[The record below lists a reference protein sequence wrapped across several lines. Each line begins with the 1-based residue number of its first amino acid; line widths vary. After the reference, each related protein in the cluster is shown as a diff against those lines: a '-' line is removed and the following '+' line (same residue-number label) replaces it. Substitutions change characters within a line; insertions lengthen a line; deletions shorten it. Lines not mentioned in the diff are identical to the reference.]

1 MPAGR
6 RFAVVVLAG
15 VVGLSAAGCGLFAD
29 SGPEDAI
36 TGFLNGLASGE
47 VAAAAF
53 FTDSPD
59 AARASLEMTRKAL
72 SPESIK
78 VAADEVKH
86 ASGADNGTA
95 TYQLTWNLPRG
106 RVWTYKADAQV
117 HSTQDGWKVR
127 WLPTVLHPKLAA
139 QQSIALKSEPP
150 DLAPVLDRDGMP
162 LLRPQN
168 VVSVVLDPAKAGDLV
183 AVSDK
188 LGAALNRFE
197 ASVTGQ
203 SIRDGVKALKPGT
216 GYPVVSLRANS
227 YQEVKPEIYDLPGV
241 RFSQQDRLLPDDKNF
256 GKQVLP
262 AVRSLVEDQ
271 VEGSAG
277 WRVVTLDTGGGEIID
292 LHTEQPKPAPAVV
305 STLSVKAQGS
315 AERALAPVPT
325 ASALVAIQPSTGELL
340 AVAQNVPADAQGAIA
355 LTGRFPP
362 GSTMKIATAVAALSA
377 GSVRADSPVDCPGTA
392 TFENRTVPNEGK
404 FALGTVPLSKAFAK
418 SCNTTFAKLST
429 DLPPAA
435 LTDAARDLG
444 VGADFVIPGLTTI
457 TGSVPPANTV
467 AQKAENGFG
476 QGTVVTS
483 PFGLAVAA
491 ATVQAG
497 KIPVPTLVRG
507 MAATSSGLG
516 KPIRPEV
523 LDALRGMMREVVT
536 DGTATLLAPLP
547 DVRGKTGT
555 AQFGD
560 GTHSHGWFVGY
571 TGDLAFALLT
581 TDAGTSK
588 PAVEAAQRFLAG
600 LG

>member
-6 RFAVVVLAG
+6 RVAVVVLAG
-15 VVGLSAAGCGLFAD
+15 VVGLAAAGCGLFAD
-29 SGPEDAI
+29 SGPGDAVS
-36 TGFLNGLASGE
+36 GFLGGLSSGD
-47 VAAAAF
+47 VAAAAS

-59 AARASLEMTRKAL
+59 AARASLEMAWKAL

-78 VAADEVKH
+78 VADTKVRH
-86 ASGADNGTA
+86 SSGEDNGTA

-106 RVWTYKADAQV
+106 HVWTYKADAQV

-127 WLPTVLHPKLAA
+127 WLPTALHPQLAV
-139 QQSIALKSEPP
+139 QQTISLKSEPP

-162 LLRPQN
+162 LLRPQT
-168 VVSVVLDPAKAGDLV
+168 VVGVVLDPAKAGDLV

-188 LGAALNRFE
+188 LGAVLGRFD

-203 SIRDGVKALKPGT
+203 SIRDGVKTLKPGA
-216 GYPVVSLRANS
+216 GYPVISLRAND
-227 YQEVKPEIYDLPGV
+227 YQQVKPEIYDLPGV
-241 RFSQQDRLLPDDKNF
+241 RFGQQDRLLPDDKNF

-292 LHTEQPKPAPAVV
+292 LYTEHPQPAPAVV

-315 AERALAPVPT
+315 AERALASLPT

-340 AVAQNVPADAQGAIA
+340 AVGQNAPADTQGAIA
-355 LTGRFPP
+355 LSGRFPP
-362 GSTMKIATAVAALSA
+362 GSTFKMATAVAALSA
-377 GSVRADSPVDCPGTA
+377 GTVQASSPVDCPGTA

-404 FALGTVPLSKAFAK
+404 FALGVVPLSTAFAR

-457 TGSVPPANTV
+457 TGSVPPSNTV
-467 AQKAENGFG
+467 AQRAESGFG
-476 QGTVVTS
+476 QGTVVAS

-497 KIPVPTLVRG
+497 KVPVPTLVRG
-507 MAATSSGLG
+507 MTTTSSGLG

-523 LDALRGMMREVVT
+523 LDAVRGMMREVVT
-536 DGTATLLAPLP
+536 DGTATLLKPLP

-560 GTHSHGWFVGY
+560 GTRSHGWFVGY
-571 TGDLAFALLT
+571 TGDLAFAVLV
-581 TDAGTSK
+581 TDGGTAK
-588 PAVEAAQRFLAG
+588 PAVEAAQRFLTG

>member
-1 MPAGR
+1 MQAGR
-6 RFAVVVLAG
+6 RVAVVVLAG

-36 TGFLNGLASGE
+36 TGFLDGLASGD

-59 AARASLEMTRKAL
+59 AARSSVEMTRKAL

-78 VAADEVKH
+78 VAADEVRH
-86 ASGADNGTA
+86 SSGADNATA
-95 TYQLTWNLPRG
+95 TYRLTWNLPRG
-106 RVWTYKADAQV
+106 RVWTYKADAQL

-127 WLPTVLHPKLAA
+127 WLPTVLHPQLAA
-139 QQSIALKSEPP
+139 QQSIALKADPP
-150 DLAPVLDRDGMP
+150 ALAPVLDRDGTP
-162 LLRPQN
+162 LLRPQT

-183 AVSDK
+183 AVTDK

-203 SIRDGVKALKPGT
+203 SIRDGVKTLKPGS

-241 RFSQQDRLLPDDKNF
+241 RFSQQERLLPDDKNF

-277 WRVVTLDTGGGEIID
+277 WRVVTLDTGGGEIVD
-292 LHTEQPKPAPAVV
+292 LHSEHPKPAPAVV

-340 AVAQNVPADAQGAIA
+340 AVAQNAPADPQGAIA

-362 GSTMKIATAVAALSA
+362 GSTFKMATAVAALSA

-404 FALGTVPLSKAFAK
+404 FALGVVPLSTAFAK

-457 TGSVPPANTV
+457 TGSSPPANTV
-467 AQKAENGFG
+467 AQRAENGFG
-476 QGTVVTS
+476 QGTVVAS
-483 PFGLAVAA
+483 PFGLAVAT
-491 ATVQAG
+491 ATVQSG
-497 KIPVPTLVRG
+497 KVLVPTLVRG
-507 MAATSSGLG
+507 MATTSSGLG
-516 KPIRPEV
+516 KPIKPEV

-536 DGTATLLAPLP
+536 DGTATLLKPLP

-560 GTHSHGWFVGY
+560 GTHAHGWFVGY
-571 TGDLAFALLT
+571 TGDLAFAVLT
-581 TDAGTSK
+581 TDAGTSR
-588 PAVEAAQRFLAG
+588 PAVEAAQRFLTG

>member
-36 TGFLNGLASGE
+36 TGFLDGLSSGD

-59 AARASLEMTRKAL
+59 AARSSLEMARKAL

-78 VAADEVKH
+78 VAAQKVQRP
-86 ASGADNGTA
+86 SGSDNGTA
-95 TYQLTWNLPRG
+95 TYELTWNLPRG

-117 HSTQDGWKVR
+117 YSTQDGWKVR
-127 WLPTVLHPKLAA
+127 WLPTALHPQLAA

-197 ASVTGQ
+197 PSVTGQ
-203 SIRDGVKALKPGT
+203 SIRDGVKAVKPGN
-216 GYPVVSLRANS
+216 GYPVVSLRASS

-256 GKQVLP
+256 GKQVVP
-262 AVRSLVEDQ
+262 SVRALVEDQ

-277 WRVVTLDTGGGEIID
+277 WRVVTLDTAGGEIVD
-292 LHTEQPKPAPAVV
+292 LHDEHPKPAPAVV

-325 ASALVAIQPSTGELL
+325 AAALVAIQPSTGEIL
-340 AVAQNVPADAQGAIA
+340 AVAQNAPADAQGAIA

-404 FALGTVPLSKAFAK
+404 FALGVVPLSTAFAK

-467 AQKAENGFG
+467 AQRAENGFG

-483 PFGLAVAA
+483 PFGLAVAT
-491 ATVQAG
+491 ATVQSG

-507 MAATSSGLG
+507 MAAKSSGLG

-536 DGTATLLAPLP
+536 DGTATLLKPLP

-560 GTHSHGWFVGY
+560 GTHSHGWFAGY
-571 TGDLAFALLT
+571 TGDLAFAVLT
-581 TDAGTSK
+581 TDAGTSR

>member
-29 SGPEDAI
+29 SGPEDAV
-36 TGFLNGLASGE
+36 TGFLGGLSSGDV
-47 VAAAAF
+47 VAAAS

-59 AARASLEMTRKAL
+59 AARAVLEMARKAL
-72 SPESIK
+72 SPES
-78 VAADEVKH
+78 VKIVDKQVRH
-86 ASGADNGTA
+86 SSGADNGTA

-106 RVWTYKADAQV
+106 RAWTYKADAQV

-127 WLPTVLHPKLAA
+127 WLPTALHPQLAA
-139 QQSIALKSEPP
+139 QQSIALKADPP

-162 LLRPQN
+162 LLRPQT

-188 LGAALNRFE
+188 LGAVLNRFE

-203 SIRDGVKALKPGT
+203 SIRDGVKTLKPGS
-216 GYPVVSLRANS
+216 GYPVVSLRAAS
-227 YQEVKPEIYDLPGV
+227 YQEVKPEIYELPGV
-241 RFSQQDRLLPDDKNF
+241 RFSQQERLLPDDKNF

-292 LHTEQPKPAPAVV
+292 LHSENPKPAPAVV

-315 AERALAPVPT
+315 AERALVPVPT

-340 AVAQNVPADAQGAIA
+340 AVAQNAPADTQGAIA

-362 GSTMKIATAVAALSA
+362 GSTFKMATAAAALSA

-404 FALGTVPLSKAFAK
+404 FALGVVPLSTAFAK

-467 AQKAENGFG
+467 AQRAENGFG

-483 PFGLAVAA
+483 PFGLAVAT
-491 ATVQAG
+491 ATVQSG
-497 KIPVPTLVRG
+497 KVPVPTLVRG

-523 LDALRGMMREVVT
+523 LDALRAMMREVVT
-536 DGTATLLAPLP
+536 DGTATLLKPLP

-560 GTHSHGWFVGY
+560 GTRSHGWFVGY
-571 TGDLAFALLT
+571 TGDLAFAVLT

>member
-36 TGFLNGLASGE
+36 TGFLDGLSSGD
-47 VAAAAF
+47 VAAAAA

-59 AARASLEMTRKAL
+59 AAKSSLEMARNAL
-72 SPESIK
+72 SPESVKIVDKK
-78 VAADEVKH
+78 VQH
-86 ASGADNGTA
+86 SSGADNGTA

-117 HSTQDGWKVR
+117 YSTQDGWRVR
-127 WLPTVLHPKLAA
+127 WLPTALHPQLAA

-150 DLAPVLDRDGMP
+150 DLAPVLDRDGML

-203 SIRDGVKALKPGT
+203 SIRDGVKTLKPGT
-216 GYPVVSLRANS
+216 GYPVVSLRASS

-256 GKQVLP
+256 GKQVVP
-262 AVRSLVEDQ
+262 SVRTLVEDQ

-277 WRVVTLDTGGGEIID
+277 WRVVTLDTAGGEIVD
-292 LHTEQPKPAPAVV
+292 LHDEHPKPAPAVV

-325 ASALVAIQPSTGELL
+325 ASALVAIQPSTGEIL
-340 AVAQNVPADAQGAIA
+340 AVAQNAPADAQGAIA

-404 FALGTVPLSKAFAK
+404 FALGVVPLSTAFAK

-467 AQKAENGFG
+467 AQRAENGFG

-483 PFGLAVAA
+483 PFGLAVAT
-491 ATVQAG
+491 ATVQSG
-497 KIPVPTLVRG
+497 KTPVPTLVRG
-507 MAATSSGLG
+507 MAAKSSGLG

-536 DGTATLLAPLP
+536 DGTATLLKTLP

-560 GTHSHGWFVGY
+560 GTHSHGWFAGY
-571 TGDLAFALLT
+571 TGDLAFAVLT

>member
-6 RFAVVVLAG
+6 RVAVVVLAG
-15 VVGLSAAGCGLFAD
+15 MVGLSAAGCGLFAD
-29 SGPEDAI
+29 SGPEDAV
-36 TGFLNGLASGE
+36 TGFLDGLSSGD

-59 AARASLEMTRKAL
+59 AARASLEMVRKAL

-78 VAADEVKH
+78 VAADEVQH
-86 ASGADNGTA
+86 SSGADNATA
-95 TYQLTWNLPRG
+95 TYRLTWNLPRG

-127 WLPTVLHPKLAA
+127 WLPTVLHPQLAA
-139 QQSIALKSEPP
+139 QQSIALKAEPP

-162 LLRPQN
+162 LLRPQT

-183 AVSDK
+183 AVTDK

-197 ASVTGQ
+197 PSVTGQ
-203 SIRDGVKALKPGT
+203 SIRDGVKTLKPGS

-241 RFSQQDRLLPDDKNF
+241 RFSQQERLLPDDKNF

-277 WRVVTLDTGGGEIID
+277 WRVVTLDTGGGEITD
-292 LHTEQPKPAPAVV
+292 LHNEHPKPAPAVV

-340 AVAQNVPADAQGAIA
+340 AVAQNAPADTQGAIA

-362 GSTMKIATAVAALSA
+362 GSTFKMTTAVAALSA

-404 FALGTVPLSKAFAK
+404 FALGVVPLSTAFAK

-467 AQKAENGFG
+467 AQRAENGFG

-483 PFGLAVAA
+483 PFGLAVAT
-491 ATVQAG
+491 ATVQSG
-497 KIPVPTLVRG
+497 KVAVPTLVRG

-536 DGTATLLAPLP
+536 DGTATLLKPLP

-571 TGDLAFALLT
+571 TGDLAFAVLT
-581 TDAGTSK
+581 TDAGTSR
-588 PAVEAAQRFLAG
+588 PAVEAAQRFLTG

>member
-6 RFAVVVLAG
+6 RVAVVVLAG
-15 VVGLSAAGCGLFAD
+15 VVALSAAGCGLFAD
-29 SGPEDAI
+29 SGPDDAVS
-36 TGFLNGLASGE
+36 GFLDGLSSGD

-59 AARASLEMTRKAL
+59 AARASLEMVRKAL

-78 VAADEVKH
+78 VADTKVQH
-86 ASGADNGTA
+86 SSGADNGTA

-127 WLPTVLHPKLAA
+127 WLPTALHPQLAV
-139 QQSIALKSEPP
+139 QQTITLKSEPP

-162 LLRPQN
+162 LLRPQT
-168 VVSVVLDPAKAGDLV
+168 VVGVVLDPAKAGDLV

-188 LGAALNRFE
+188 LGAVLGRFD

-203 SIRDGVKALKPGT
+203 SIRDGVKTLKPGS
-216 GYPVVSLRANS
+216 GYPVISLRAND
-227 YQEVKPEIYDLPGV
+227 YQQVKPEIYDLPGV
-241 RFSQQDRLLPDDKNF
+241 RFGQQDRLLPDDKNF

-292 LHTEQPKPAPAVV
+292 LHTEHPKPAPAVV

-315 AERALAPVPT
+315 AERALASLPT

-340 AVAQNVPADAQGAIA
+340 AVGQNAPADTQGAIA
-355 LTGRFPP
+355 LSGRFPP
-362 GSTMKIATAVAALSA
+362 GSTFKMATAVAALTA
-377 GSVRADSPVDCPGTA
+377 GTVQASSPVDCPGTA

-404 FALGTVPLSKAFAK
+404 FALGVVPLSTAFAK

-444 VGADFVIPGLTTI
+444 IGADFVIPGLTTI
-457 TGSVPPANTV
+457 TGSVPPSNTV
-467 AQKAENGFG
+467 AQRAESGFG
-476 QGTVVTS
+476 QGTVVAS

-497 KIPVPTLVRG
+497 KVPVPTLVRG
-507 MAATSSGLG
+507 MTTTSSGLG

-523 LDALRGMMREVVT
+523 LDAVRGMMREVVT
-536 DGTATLLAPLP
+536 DGTATLLKPLP
-547 DVRGKTGT
+547 EVRGKTGT

-560 GTHSHGWFVGY
+560 GTRSHGWFVGY
-571 TGDLAFALLT
+571 TGDLAFAVLV
-581 TDAGTSK
+581 TDGGTSK

>member
-36 TGFLNGLASGE
+36 TGFLDGLSSGD

-59 AARASLEMTRKAL
+59 AARSSLEMARKAL

-78 VAADEVKH
+78 VAAQKVQRP
-86 ASGADNGTA
+86 SGSDNGTA
-95 TYQLTWNLPRG
+95 TYELTWNLPRG

-117 HSTQDGWKVR
+117 YSTQDGWKVR
-127 WLPTVLHPKLAA
+127 WLPTALHPQLAA

-197 ASVTGQ
+197 PSVTGQ
-203 SIRDGVKALKPGT
+203 SIRDGVKAVKPGN
-216 GYPVVSLRANS
+216 GYPVVSLRASS

-256 GKQVLP
+256 GKQVVP
-262 AVRSLVEDQ
+262 SVRTLVEDQ

-277 WRVVTLDTGGGEIID
+277 WRVVTLDTAGGEIVD
-292 LHTEQPKPAPAVV
+292 LHNEHPKPAPAVV

-325 ASALVAIQPSTGELL
+325 AAALVAIQPSTGEIL
-340 AVAQNVPADAQGAIA
+340 AVAQNAPADAQGAIA

-404 FALGTVPLSKAFAK
+404 FALGVVPLSTAFAK

-467 AQKAENGFG
+467 AQRAENGFG

-483 PFGLAVAA
+483 PFGLAVAT
-491 ATVQAG
+491 ATVQSG

-507 MAATSSGLG
+507 MAAKSSGLG

-536 DGTATLLAPLP
+536 DGTATLLKPLP

-560 GTHSHGWFVGY
+560 GTHSHGWFAGY
-571 TGDLAFALLT
+571 TGDLAFAVLT
-581 TDAGTSK
+581 TDAGTSR

>member
-6 RFAVVVLAG
+6 RVAVVVLAG

-36 TGFLNGLASGE
+36 SGFLGGLSSGD
-47 VAAAAF
+47 VAAAAS
-53 FTDSPD
+53 FTDSPE
-59 AARASLEMTRKAL
+59 AARASLEMARKAL
-72 SPESIK
+72 SPESITVVDK
-78 VAADEVKH
+78 QVRH
-86 ASGADNGTA
+86 SSGADDGTA
-95 TYQLTWNLPRG
+95 TYQLSWKLPRG
-106 RVWTYKADAQV
+106 RTWTYKADAQI

-127 WLPTVLHPKLAA
+127 WLPTALHPQLAA
-139 QQSIALKSEPP
+139 QQSIALKADPP

-162 LLRPQN
+162 LLRPQT

-183 AVSDK
+183 AVTDK

-203 SIRDGVKALKPGT
+203 SIRDGVKTLKPGS

-241 RFSQQDRLLPDDKNF
+241 RFSQQERLLPDDKNF

-292 LHTEQPKPAPAVV
+292 LHSENPKPAPAVV

-340 AVAQNVPADAQGAIA
+340 AVAQNAPADTQGAIS

-362 GSTMKIATAVAALSA
+362 GSTFKMATAVAGLTA

-404 FALGTVPLSKAFAK
+404 FALGVVPLSTAFAK
-418 SCNTTFAKLST
+418 SCNTTFAKLAT

-467 AQKAENGFG
+467 AQRAENGFG

-483 PFGLAVAA
+483 PFGLAVAT
-491 ATVQAG
+491 ATVQSG
-497 KIPVPTLVRG
+497 KVPVPTLVRG
-507 MAATSSGLG
+507 MATTSSGLG
-516 KPIRPEV
+516 KPIKPEV

-536 DGTATLLAPLP
+536 DGTATLLKPLA

-571 TGDLAFALLT
+571 TGDLAFAVLT

>member
-6 RFAVVVLAG
+6 RVAVVVLAG
-15 VVGLSAAGCGLFAD
+15 VVALSAAGCGLFAD
-29 SGPEDAI
+29 SGPDDAVS
-36 TGFLNGLASGE
+36 GFLDGLSSGD

-59 AARASLEMTRKAL
+59 AARASLEMARKAL

-78 VAADEVKH
+78 VADTKVRH
-86 ASGADNGTA
+86 SSGEDNGTA

-127 WLPTVLHPKLAA
+127 WLPTALHPQLAV
-139 QQSIALKSEPP
+139 QQTIALKSEPP

-162 LLRPQN
+162 LLRPQT
-168 VVSVVLDPAKAGDLV
+168 VVGVVLDPAKAGDLV

-188 LGAALNRFE
+188 LGAVLGRFD

-203 SIRDGVKALKPGT
+203 SIRDGVKALKPGS
-216 GYPVVSLRANS
+216 GYPVISLRAND
-227 YQEVKPEIYDLPGV
+227 YQQVKPEIYDLPGV
-241 RFSQQDRLLPDDKNF
+241 RFGQQDRLLPDDKNF

-292 LHTEQPKPAPAVV
+292 LHTEHPKPAPAVV

-315 AERALAPVPT
+315 AERALASLPT

-340 AVAQNVPADAQGAIA
+340 AVGQNAPADTQGAIA
-355 LTGRFPP
+355 LSGRFPP
-362 GSTMKIATAVAALSA
+362 GSTFKMATAVAALTA
-377 GSVRADSPVDCPGTA
+377 GTVQASTPVDCPGTA

-404 FALGTVPLSKAFAK
+404 FALGVVPLSTAFAK

-457 TGSVPPANTV
+457 TGSVPPSNTV
-467 AQKAENGFG
+467 AQRAESGFG
-476 QGTVVTS
+476 QGTVVAS

-497 KIPVPTLVRG
+497 KVPVPTLVRG
-507 MAATSSGLG
+507 MTTTSSGLG

-523 LDALRGMMREVVT
+523 LDAVRGMMREVVT
-536 DGTATLLAPLP
+536 DGTATLLKPLP

-560 GTHSHGWFVGY
+560 GTRSHGWFVGY
-571 TGDLAFALLT
+571 TGDLAFAVLV
-581 TDAGTSK
+581 TDGGTSK
-588 PAVEAAQRFLAG
+588 PAVEAAQRFLTG

>member
-1 MPAGR
+1 MSAGR
-6 RFAVVVLAG
+6 RFAAVALAG
-15 VVGLSAAGCGLFAD
+15 MVGLSAAGCGLFAD
-29 SGPEDAI
+29 SGPEDAM
-36 TGFLNGLASGE
+36 TGFLDGLASGDT
-47 VAAAAF
+47 AAAAF

-59 AARASLEMTRKAL
+59 AARSSMEMARRAL

-78 VAADEVKH
+78 VAAKKVQH
-86 ASGADNGTA
+86 ASGADDGTA
-95 TYQLTWNLPRG
+95 TYELTWNLPRG
-106 RVWTYKADAQV
+106 RVWTYQADAQV

-127 WLPTVLHPKLAA
+127 WLPTALHPQLAA
-139 QQSIALKSEPP
+139 QQTIALKSEPP
-150 DLAPVLDRDGMP
+150 DLAPVLDRDGLP
-162 LLRPQN
+162 LLRPQT

-197 ASVTGQ
+197 PSVTGQ
-203 SIRDGVKALKPGT
+203 SIRDGAKAVKPGA
-216 GYPVVSLRANS
+216 GYPVMILRAND
-227 YQEVKPEIYDLPGV
+227 YQQVKPEIYDLPGV

-271 VEGSAG
+271 VEGAAG
-277 WRVVTLDTGGGEIID
+277 WRVVTLDVSGGEIVD
-292 LHTEQPKPAPAVV
+292 LHNEQPKPAPAVV
-305 STLSVKAQGS
+305 STLSVKTQGA
-315 AERALAPVPT
+315 AERALASLPT

-340 AVAQNVPADAQGAIA
+340 AVAQNAPADAQGAIS
-355 LTGRFPP
+355 LSGRFPP
-362 GSTMKIATAVAALSA
+362 GSTFKVATAVAALSA
-377 GSVRADSPVDCPGTA
+377 GTVQPGSPVDCPGTA

-404 FALGTVPLSKAFAK
+404 FALGVIPLSKAFAH
-418 SCNTTFAKLST
+418 SCNTTFAKLAT

-444 VGADFVIPGLTTI
+444 IGADFVIPGVTTI

-467 AQKAENGFG
+467 AQRAENGFG

-491 ATVQAG
+491 ATVQSG
-497 KIPVPTLVRG
+497 KVPVPTLVRG

-523 LDALRGMMREVVT
+523 LDAVRGMMREVVT
-536 DGTATLLAPLP
+536 DGTATLLKPLP
-547 DVRGKTGT
+547 EVRGKTGT

-571 TGDLAFALLT
+571 TGDLAFAVLV
-581 TDAGTSK
+581 TDGGTSK
-588 PAVEAAQRFLAG
+588 PAVEAAQRFLTG

>member
-6 RFAVVVLAG
+6 RFAVVMLAG
-15 VVGLSAAGCGLFAD
+15 VVGLSASGCGLFAD
-29 SGPEDAI
+29 SGPDDAI
-36 TGFLNGLASGE
+36 SGFLGGLSSGD
-47 VAAAAF
+47 VSAAAF

-59 AARASLEMTRKAL
+59 AARASLEMARKAL

-78 VAADEVKH
+78 VADTKVQH

-106 RVWTYKADAQV
+106 RAWTYKADAQV

-127 WLPTVLHPKLAA
+127 WLPTVLHPQLAA
-139 QQSIALKSEPP
+139 QQSITLKSEPP

-162 LLRPQN
+162 LLRPQT
-168 VVSVVLDPAKAGDLV
+168 VVGVVLDPAKAGDLT

-188 LGAALNRFE
+188 LGAVLNRFD

-203 SIRDGVKALKPGT
+203 SIRDGVKALKPGS
-216 GYPVVSLRANS
+216 GYPVISLRAND
-227 YQEVKPEIYDLPGV
+227 YQQVKPEIYDLPGV
-241 RFSQQDRLLPDDKNF
+241 RFGQQDRLLPDDKNF

-262 AVRSLVEDQ
+262 VVRSLVEDQ

-292 LHTEQPKPAPAVV
+292 LHNEQPKPAPAVV

-315 AERALAPVPT
+315 GERALAPVPT
-325 ASALVAIQPSTGELL
+325 PSALVAIQPSTGELL
-340 AVAQNVPADAQGAIA
+340 AVAQNAPADPQGAIA

-362 GSTMKIATAVAALSA
+362 GSTFKMATALAALSA
-377 GSVRADSPVDCPGTA
+377 GSVQASSPVDCPGTA

-404 FALGTVPLSKAFAK
+404 FALGTVPLSTAFAK

-429 DLPPAA
+429 ELPPAA

-444 VGADFVIPGLTTI
+444 IGADFVIPGLTTI
-457 TGSVPPANTV
+457 TGSAPPANTV
-467 AQKAENGFG
+467 AQRAENGFG

-483 PFGLAVAA
+483 PFGMAVAA

-536 DGTATLLAPLP
+536 DGTATLLKPLP
-547 DVRGKTGT
+547 EVRGKTGT

-560 GTHSHGWFVGY
+560 GTHAHGWFVGY
-571 TGDLAFALLT
+571 TGDLAFAVLT
-581 TDAGTSK
+581 TDAGTSR

>member
-6 RFAVVVLAG
+6 RVAVVVLAG
-15 VVGLSAAGCGLFAD
+15 VVALSAAGCGLFAD
-29 SGPEDAI
+29 SGPDDAI
-36 TGFLNGLASGE
+36 SGFLGGLSSGD
-47 VAAAAF
+47 VSAAAF

-59 AARASLEMTRKAL
+59 AARASLEMARKAL

-78 VAADEVKH
+78 VADTKVQH
-86 ASGADNGTA
+86 SSGADNGTA

-106 RVWTYKADAQV
+106 RAWTYKADAQV

-127 WLPTVLHPKLAA
+127 WLPTVLHPQLAA
-139 QQSIALKSEPP
+139 QQSITLKSEPP

-162 LLRPQN
+162 LLRPQT
-168 VVSVVLDPAKAGDLV
+168 VVGVVLDPAKAGDLT

-188 LGAALNRFE
+188 LGAVLNRFD

-203 SIRDGVKALKPGT
+203 SIRDGVKALKPGS
-216 GYPVVSLRANS
+216 GYPVISLRAND
-227 YQEVKPEIYDLPGV
+227 YQQVKPEIYDLPGV
-241 RFSQQDRLLPDDKNF
+241 RFGQQDRLLPDDKNF

-262 AVRSLVEDQ
+262 VVRSLVEDQ

-292 LHTEQPKPAPAVV
+292 LHNEQPKPAPAVV

-340 AVAQNVPADAQGAIA
+340 AVAQNAPADPQGAIA

-362 GSTMKIATAVAALSA
+362 GSTFKMATTVAALSA
-377 GSVRADSPVDCPGTA
+377 GSVRASSPVDCPGTA

-404 FALGTVPLSKAFAK
+404 FALGVVPLSTAFAK

-429 DLPPAA
+429 ELPPAA

-444 VGADFVIPGLTTI
+444 IGADFVIPGLTTI
-457 TGSVPPANTV
+457 TGSAPPANTV
-467 AQKAENGFG
+467 AQRAENGFG

-483 PFGLAVAA
+483 PFGLAIAA

-536 DGTATLLAPLP
+536 DGTATLLKPLP
-547 DVRGKTGT
+547 EVRGKTGT

-560 GTHSHGWFVGY
+560 GTHAHGWFVGY
-571 TGDLAFALLT
+571 TGDLAFAVLT
-581 TDAGTSK
+581 TDAGTSR

>member
-6 RFAVVVLAG
+6 RFAVAVLAG
-15 VVGLSAAGCGLFAD
+15 VVGLSAAGCGLFTD

-36 TGFLNGLASGE
+36 TGFLDGLSSGD
-47 VAAAAF
+47 VGAAAF

-59 AARASLEMTRKAL
+59 AARTSLEMARKAL

-78 VAADEVKH
+78 VAADEVQH

-117 HSTQDGWKVR
+117 YSTQDGWKVR
-127 WLPTVLHPKLAA
+127 WLPTVLHPQLAA
-139 QQSIALKSEPP
+139 QQSITLKSEPP

-203 SIRDGVKALKPGT
+203 SIRDGVKALKPGA
-216 GYPVVSLRANS
+216 GYPVVSLRASS

-277 WRVVTLDTGGGEIID
+277 WRVVTLDTGGGELID
-292 LHTEQPKPAPAVV
+292 LHTEHPKPAPAVV

-340 AVAQNVPADAQGAIA
+340 AVAQNAPADPQGAIA

-404 FALGTVPLSKAFAK
+404 FALGVVPLSTAFAK

-444 VGADFVIPGLTTI
+444 IGADFVIPGLTTI

-467 AQKAENGFG
+467 AQRAENGFG

-491 ATVQAG
+491 ATVQSG
-497 KIPVPTLVRG
+497 KVAVPTLVRG

-523 LDALRGMMREVVT
+523 LDALRGMMRQVVT
-536 DGTATLLAPLP
+536 DGTATLLEPLP

-560 GTHSHGWFVGY
+560 GTHAHGWFVGY
-571 TGDLAFALLT
+571 TGDLAFAVLT

>member
-6 RFAVVVLAG
+6 RVVAVMLAG
-15 VVGLSAAGCGLFAD
+15 VVALSAAGCGLFAD
-29 SGPEDAI
+29 SGPEDAVS
-36 TGFLNGLASGE
+36 GFLDGLSSGD

-59 AARASLEMTRKAL
+59 SARSSMELARKAL

-78 VAADEVKH
+78 VAETKVQH
-86 ASGADNGTA
+86 ASGADDGTA

-106 RVWTYKADAQV
+106 RAWTYQADAQV
-117 HSTQDGWKVR
+117 RSTQNGWKVR
-127 WLPTVLHPKLAA
+127 WLPTVLHPQLAA
-139 QQSIALKSEPP
+139 QQTIALKSEPP

-162 LLRPQN
+162 LLRPQT
-168 VVSVVLDPAKAGDLV
+168 VVGVVLDPAKAGDLV

-203 SIRDGVKALKPGT
+203 SIRDGVKALKPGD
-216 GYPVVSLRANS
+216 GYPVVSLRGTD
-227 YQEVKPEIYDLPGV
+227 YQQVKPEIYDLPGV
-241 RFSQQDRLLPDDKNF
+241 RFSQQDRLLPEDKNS

-271 VEGSAG
+271 VEGAAG
-277 WRVVTLDTGGGEIID
+277 WRVVTLDAGGGES
-292 LHTEQPKPAPAVV
+292 TELQIEHPKPAPAVV

-325 ASALVAIQPSTGELL
+325 AAALVAIQPSTGELL
-340 AVAQNVPADAQGAIA
+340 AVAQNAPADTQGALA
-355 LTGRFPP
+355 LSGRFPP
-362 GSTMKIATAVAALSA
+362 GSTFKIATAVAALSA
-377 GSVRADSPVDCPGTA
+377 GQVKADSPVDCPGTA

-404 FALGTVPLSKAFAK
+404 FALGVVPLSKAFAK
-418 SCNTTFAKLST
+418 SCNTTFAKLAT

-444 VGADFVIPGLTTI
+444 IGADFVVPGLTTI

-467 AQKAENGFG
+467 AQRAENGFG

-483 PFGLAVAA
+483 PFGMAIAA
-491 ATVQAG
+491 AAVQSG
-497 KIPVPTLVRG
+497 KVPVPTLVRG

-523 LDALRGMMREVVT
+523 LDAVRAMMREVVT
-536 DGTATLLAPLP
+536 DGTATLLKPLP

-571 TGDLAFALLT
+571 TGDLAFAVLL

-588 PAVEAAQRFLAG
+588 PAVEAAQRFLTG

>member
-1 MPAGR
+1 MPARR
-6 RFAVVVLAG
+6 RFAVVMLAG
-15 VVGLSAAGCGLFAD
+15 VVGLSASGCGLFAD
-29 SGPEDAI
+29 SGPDDAI
-36 TGFLNGLASGE
+36 SGFLGGLSSGD
-47 VAAAAF
+47 VSAAAF

-78 VAADEVKH
+78 VADTKVQH

-106 RVWTYKADAQV
+106 RAWTYKADAQV

-127 WLPTVLHPKLAA
+127 WLPTVLHPQLAA
-139 QQSIALKSEPP
+139 QQSITLKSEPP

-162 LLRPQN
+162 LLRPQT
-168 VVSVVLDPAKAGDLV
+168 VVGVVLDPAKAGDLT

-188 LGAALNRFE
+188 LGAVLGRFD

-203 SIRDGVKALKPGT
+203 SIRDGVKALKPGS
-216 GYPVVSLRANS
+216 GYPVISLRAND
-227 YQEVKPEIYDLPGV
+227 YQQVKPEIYDLPGV
-241 RFSQQDRLLPDDKNF
+241 RFGQQDRLLPDDKNF

-262 AVRSLVEDQ
+262 VVRTLVEDQ

-292 LHTEQPKPAPAVV
+292 LHNEQPKPAPAVV

-340 AVAQNVPADAQGAIA
+340 AVAQNAPADPQGAIS

-362 GSTMKIATAVAALSA
+362 GSTFKMATALAALSA
-377 GSVRADSPVDCPGTA
+377 GSVQASSPVDCPGTA

-404 FALGTVPLSKAFAK
+404 FALGVVPLSTAFAK

-429 DLPPAA
+429 ELPPAA

-444 VGADFVIPGLTTI
+444 IGADFVIPGLTTI
-457 TGSVPPANTV
+457 TGSAPPANTV
-467 AQKAENGFG
+467 AQRAENGFG

-483 PFGLAVAA
+483 PFGMAVAA

-507 MAATSSGLG
+507 LAATSSGLG

-536 DGTATLLAPLP
+536 DGTATLLKPLP
-547 DVRGKTGT
+547 EVRGKTGT

-560 GTHSHGWFVGY
+560 GTHAHGWFVGY
-571 TGDLAFALLT
+571 TGDLAFAVLT
-581 TDAGTSK
+581 TDAGTSR

>member
-1 MPAGR
+1 MQAGR
-6 RFAVVVLAG
+6 RVAVVVLAG

-36 TGFLNGLASGE
+36 TGFLDGLASGD

-59 AARASLEMTRKAL
+59 AARSSVEMTRKAL

-78 VAADEVKH
+78 VAADEVRH
-86 ASGADNGTA
+86 SSGADNATA
-95 TYQLTWNLPRG
+95 TYRLTWNLPRG
-106 RVWTYKADAQV
+106 RVWTYKADAQL

-127 WLPTVLHPKLAA
+127 WLPTVLHPQLAA
-139 QQSIALKSEPP
+139 QQSIALKADPP
-150 DLAPVLDRDGMP
+150 ALAPVLDRDGTP
-162 LLRPQN
+162 LLRPQT

-183 AVSDK
+183 AVTDK

-197 ASVTGQ
+197 PSVTGQ
-203 SIRDGVKALKPGT
+203 SIRDGVKTLKPGS

-241 RFSQQDRLLPDDKNF
+241 RFSQQERLLPDDKNF

-277 WRVVTLDTGGGEIID
+277 WRVVTLDTGGGEIVD
-292 LHTEQPKPAPAVV
+292 LHSEHPKPAPAVV

-340 AVAQNVPADAQGAIA
+340 AVAQNAPADPQGAIA

-362 GSTMKIATAVAALSA
+362 GSTFKMATAVAALSA

-404 FALGTVPLSKAFAK
+404 FALGVVPLSTAFAK

-457 TGSVPPANTV
+457 TGSSPPANTV
-467 AQKAENGFG
+467 AQRAENGFG
-476 QGTVVTS
+476 QGTVVAS
-483 PFGLAVAA
+483 PFGLAVAT
-491 ATVQAG
+491 ATVQSG
-497 KIPVPTLVRG
+497 KVPVPTLVRG
-507 MAATSSGLG
+507 MATTSSGLG
-516 KPIRPEV
+516 KPIKPEV

-536 DGTATLLAPLP
+536 DGTATLLKPLP

-560 GTHSHGWFVGY
+560 GTHAHGWFVGY
-571 TGDLAFALLT
+571 TGDLAFAVLT
-581 TDAGTSK
+581 TDAGTSR
-588 PAVEAAQRFLAG
+588 PAVEAAQRFLTG

>member
-29 SGPEDAI
+29 SGPEDAV
-36 TGFLNGLASGE
+36 TGFLGGLSSGD
-47 VAAAAF
+47 VAAAAS

-59 AARASLEMTRKAL
+59 AARAVLEMARKAL

-78 VAADEVKH
+78 IVDKQVRH
-86 ASGADNGTA
+86 SSGADNGTA

-106 RVWTYKADAQV
+106 RAWTYKADAQV

-127 WLPTVLHPKLAA
+127 WLPTALHPQLAA
-139 QQSIALKSEPP
+139 QQSIALKADPP

-162 LLRPQN
+162 LLRPQT

-188 LGAALNRFE
+188 LGAVLNRFE

-203 SIRDGVKALKPGT
+203 SIRDGVKTLKPGS
-216 GYPVVSLRANS
+216 GYPVVSLRAAA
-227 YQEVKPEIYDLPGV
+227 YQEVKPEIYELPGV
-241 RFSQQDRLLPDDKNF
+241 RFSQQERLLPDDKNF

-292 LHTEQPKPAPAVV
+292 LHSEHPKPAPAVV

-340 AVAQNVPADAQGAIA
+340 AVAQNAPADTQGAIA

-362 GSTMKIATAVAALSA
+362 GSTFKMATAVAALSA
-377 GSVRADSPVDCPGTA
+377 GAVRADSPVDCPGTA

-404 FALGTVPLSKAFAK
+404 FALGVVPLSTAFAK

-467 AQKAENGFG
+467 AQRAENGFG

-483 PFGLAVAA
+483 PFGLAVAT
-491 ATVQAG
+491 ATVQSG
-497 KIPVPTLVRG
+497 KVPVPTLVRG

-536 DGTATLLAPLP
+536 DGTATLLKPLP

-560 GTHSHGWFVGY
+560 GTRSHGWFVGY
-571 TGDLAFALLT
+571 TGDLAFAVLT

>member
-36 TGFLNGLASGE
+36 TGFLDGLSSGD
-47 VAAAAF
+47 VGAAAF

-59 AARASLEMTRKAL
+59 AARASLEMARKAL

-78 VAADEVKH
+78 VAADKVQH

-106 RVWTYKADAQV
+106 RVWTYKADAQL

-127 WLPTVLHPKLAA
+127 WLPTVLHPQLAA
-139 QQSIALKSEPP
+139 QQSIALKADPP

-162 LLRPQN
+162 LLRPQT

-183 AVSDK
+183 AVTDK

-197 ASVTGQ
+197 PSVTGQ
-203 SIRDGVKALKPGT
+203 SIRDGVKTLKPGS

-241 RFSQQDRLLPDDKNF
+241 RFSQQERLLPDDKNF

-277 WRVVTLDTGGGEIID
+277 WRVVTLDTGGGEIVD
-292 LHTEQPKPAPAVV
+292 LHSEHPKPAPAVV

-340 AVAQNVPADAQGAIA
+340 AVAQNAPADPQGAIA

-362 GSTMKIATAVAALSA
+362 GSTFKMATAVAALSA

-404 FALGTVPLSKAFAK
+404 FALGVVPLSTAFAK

-457 TGSVPPANTV
+457 TGSSPPANTV
-467 AQKAENGFG
+467 AQRAENGFG
-476 QGTVVTS
+476 QGTVVAS
-483 PFGLAVAA
+483 PFGLAVAT
-491 ATVQAG
+491 ATVQSG
-497 KIPVPTLVRG
+497 KVPAPTLVRG
-507 MAATSSGLG
+507 MATTSSGLG
-516 KPIRPEV
+516 KPIKREV

-536 DGTATLLAPLP
+536 DGTATLLKPLP

-560 GTHSHGWFVGY
+560 GTHAHGWFVGY
-571 TGDLAFALLT
+571 TGDLAFAVLT
-581 TDAGTSK
+581 TDAGTSR
-588 PAVEAAQRFLAG
+588 PAVEAAQRFLTG